1 MGDSVRN
8 PIPLPFR
15 VAPSARGTDNSHL
28 PGHFWRDGAVAD
40 EDVVGSFLEPN
51 YEVLH
56 NPVTVDYLNIKK
68 AILGNSIEWQYD
80 HSTAGVQTLPP
91 YAAVLPMLSHVVL
104 DRYDWGDNGYPERK
118 RVDNSRYYDHI
129 KFVLEE
135 ICHANGFH
143 PEFYRIALNFT
154 QFSRSQGCPIHRD
167 HEFPHYQMLVYLTD
181 FMGGWTWIN
190 GQRCPDPKEDGV
202 ICFDGLQLHHHE
214 PPYAPGDRRVVLVST
229 FKPVEIPNG

>member
-1 MGDSVRN
+1 MCGYQMGDSVR
-8 PIPLPFR
+8 L
-15 VAPSARGTDNSHL
+15 APSVRGTDTNHF
-28 PGHFWRDGAVAD
+28 PGEFMRDGAVCD
-40 EDVVGSFLEPN
+40 EDVVGSFIEPN

-56 NPVTVDYLNIKK
+56 NPMTADYLSLKETV
-68 AILGNSIEWQYD
+68 LGEQVGWQY
-80 HSTAGVQTLPP
+80 SETTAGVRALPP
-91 YAAVLPMLSHVVL
+91 YMTALPMLSHCVL
-104 DRYDWGDNGYPERK
+104 DRYDWDEKGYPERK
-118 RVDNSRYYDHI
+118 RINNSRYYDDI

-181 FMGGWTWIN
+181 FMGGWTWVN
-190 GQRCPDPKEDGV
+190 GQRCPDPDEDSI
-202 ICFDGLQLHHHE
+202 ICFDGSQLHHHE

-229 FKPVEIPNG
+229 FKPVEIPDE